1 MNDFVPFP
9 PPEPLEALYLVGFR
23 LDPDYDGAQFYT
35 LVALEGENERP
46 LVSNGRLIFF
56 AKPGDAK
63 RALKLGDDAMKRLGP
78 PREEV
83 EMLCDLAHALYV
95 ANSEDADSD
104 GALMDAI
111 ACMDDLLRAIQI
123 SVPPEYMG
131 TLSAIAAR
139 LSETQEFGSWIKAQG
154 LDRERIEDALL
165 WCIGAVASKSRWV

>member
-23 LDPDYDGAQFYT
+23 LDPEIDGAQFYT

-46 LVSNGRLIFF
+46 LMANGRIVFF
-56 AKPGDAK
+56 ANRGDAK
-63 RALKLGDDAMKRLGP
+63 RALALGDDAIKRLGIP
-78 PREEV
+78 SGEV
-83 EMLCDLAHALYV
+83 EMLCDLAQALYV
-95 ANSEDADSD
+95 ANAENADSD
-104 GALMDAI
+104 GVLMDSI

-123 SVPPEYMG
+123 SVPAEYMA

-139 LSETQEFGSWIKAQG
+139 LGETPEFGSWIKEQG

-165 WCIGAVASKSRWV
+165 WCIGAVASKSKFV